1 MVTKKQKEKLYLGE
15 GRSKMKNNDSDWHL
29 HYSLE
34 KTKKYINK
42 DGIQLNL
49 SDKDNLSLLLKEL
62 IITAINLIDVN
73 KTFEAK
79 CFLMKN
85 FDIKQGELK

>member
-1 MVTKKQKEKLYLGE
+1 MVTEEQKLYLGA
-15 GRSKMKNNDSDWHL
+15 GRSKMKNNDSDWSL

-34 KTKKYINK
+34 KTKKYVNK

-49 SDKDNLSLLLKEL
+49 NNRDNLSLLLKEVVL
-62 IITAINLIDVN
+62 AAIRLIDAN